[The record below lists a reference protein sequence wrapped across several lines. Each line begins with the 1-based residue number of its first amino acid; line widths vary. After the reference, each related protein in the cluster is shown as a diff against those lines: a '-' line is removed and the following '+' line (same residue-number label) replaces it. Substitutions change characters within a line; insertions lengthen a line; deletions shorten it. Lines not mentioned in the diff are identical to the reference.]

1 MNSVTFILNVEG
13 GCTMRDEIIVEYN
26 QEGYVHAKHFGKNNY
41 DISLEVWRRIKAL
54 CKEHNCFRIL
64 GENHT
69 TEELSTMDAFNHL
82 KILEEVGITF
92 QYRIAWVDQG
102 TPTAK
107 GLEFVETVVVK
118 NRGLVNGELFAD
130 LEEARRW
137 LLGKDNP

>member
-1 MNSVTFILNVEG
+1 
-13 GCTMRDEIIVEYN
+13 
-26 QEGYVHAKHFGKNNY
+26 
-41 DISLEVWRRIKAL
+41 
-54 CKEHNCFRIL
+54 
-64 GENHT
+64 ENHT

-82 KILEEVGITF
+82 NILEEVGITF

-118 NRGLVNGELFAD
+118 NRGLVNGKLFAD

-137 LLGKDNP
+137 LLGKDNPQRNS